1 MGELAGWLSLARR
14 RSYQPSIHNKYHKYT
29 LPLTVGEQPQEE
41 LTEALKEDLQDS
53 EYQQD
58 QNVHDP
64 SPQEISLKE
73 RLKNA
78 TELDVMSKIS
88 WNTLASVHRTEH
100 TLDSDE
106 TSEDN
111 INAVGITEV
120 QIFFREKKQW
130 AKENN
135 AWFVAG
141 SIEEVTKWQDFRIL
155 RKRMKKYVTRV
166 LVICR

>member
-1 MGELAGWLSLARR
+1 VWKAWWLLDDDNDSPVMGELAGWLSLARR
-14 RSYQPSIHNKYHKYT
+14 RSYRPSIQNKYHKYT

-41 LTEALKEDLQDS
+41 LTETLEEDPQGS

-58 QNVHDP
+58 QNVHEP

-88 WNTLASVHRTEH
+88 WNNLASVHRTEH

-106 TSEDN
+106 TSEES

-120 QIFFREKKQW
+120 QIFFREKKQL
-130 AKENN
+130 AKEIMHDLLL
-135 AWFVAG
+135 VA
-141 SIEEVTKWQDFRIL
+141 
-155 RKRMKKYVTRV
+155 
-166 LVICR
+166 

>member
-1 MGELAGWLSLARR
+1 MWKAWWLLDDDNDSPVMGELAGWLSLARR
-14 RSYQPSIHNKYHKYT
+14 RSYRPSIHNKYHKYT

-41 LTEALKEDLQDS
+41 LTEALEEDLQGS

-58 QNVHDP
+58 QNIHDP
-64 SPQEISLKE
+64 LPQEISLKE

-88 WNTLASVHRTEH
+88 WNNLASVHRTEH

-106 TSEDN
+106 SSEDN

-120 QIFFREKKQW
+120 QIFFREKNSEPK
-130 AKENN
+130 NIMHDLLL
-135 AWFVAG
+135 VA
-141 SIEEVTKWQDFRIL
+141 
-155 RKRMKKYVTRV
+155 
-166 LVICR
+166 

>member
-1 MGELAGWLSLARR
+1 MDACFCCCFVWKAWWLLDDDNDSPVMGELAGWLSLARR

-41 LTEALKEDLQDS
+41 LTEALEEDLQGS

-58 QNVHDP
+58 QKVHDP
-64 SPQEISLKE
+64 LPQEISLKE

-88 WNTLASVHRTEH
+88 WSNLASVHRTEH

-120 QIFFREKKQW
+120 QIFFREKKQ
-130 AKENN
+130 
-135 AWFVAG
+135 
-141 SIEEVTKWQDFRIL
+141 
-155 RKRMKKYVTRV
+155 
-166 LVICR
+166 

>member
-1 MGELAGWLSLARR
+1 
-14 RSYQPSIHNKYHKYT
+14 
-29 LPLTVGEQPQEE
+29 
-41 LTEALKEDLQDS
+41 
-53 EYQQD
+53 
-58 QNVHDP
+58 
-64 SPQEISLKE
+64 
-73 RLKNA
+73 
-78 TELDVMSKIS
+78 
-88 WNTLASVHRTEH
+88 
-100 TLDSDE
+100 LDSDE

>member
-1 MGELAGWLSLARR
+1 MWKAWWLLDDGNDSPVMGELAGWLSLARR
-14 RSYQPSIHNKYHKYT
+14 RSYRPSIQNKYHKYT

-41 LTEALKEDLQDS
+41 LTETLEEDPQGS

-58 QNVHDP
+58 QNVHDTL
-64 SPQEISLKE
+64 PQEISLKE

-88 WNTLASVHRTEH
+88 WNKLASVHRTEH

-120 QIFFREKKQW
+120 QIFFREKKQ
-130 AKENN
+130 
-135 AWFVAG
+135 
-141 SIEEVTKWQDFRIL
+141 
-155 RKRMKKYVTRV
+155 
-166 LVICR
+166 